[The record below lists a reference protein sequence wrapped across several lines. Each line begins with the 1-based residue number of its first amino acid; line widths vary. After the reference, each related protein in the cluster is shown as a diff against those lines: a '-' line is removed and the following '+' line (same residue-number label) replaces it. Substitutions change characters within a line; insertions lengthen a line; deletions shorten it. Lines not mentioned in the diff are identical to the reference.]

1 MAQNFLPEHRISI
14 AVAASARAA
23 GQTAINGAMVDMQG
37 YEGVVAVVEMGT
49 IAATAVTSIKWQQSD
64 TTTDADFTDLEG
76 TGIDITDDDDDDKIF
91 VSELYKPTKR
101 YVRVVVVR
109 GTANSALRAATYIQY
124 KPREAPVSQGT
135 GVNSELNVGPA
146 EGTA

>member
-49 IAATAVTSIKWQQSD
+49 IASTAVTSIKWQQSD
-64 TTTDADFTDLEG
+64 TTTAADFTDLEG
-76 TGIDITDDDDDDKIF
+76 TGLAIADDADDEIF

-101 YVRVVVVR
+101 YVRIVVAR
-109 GTANSALRAATYIQY
+109 ATANAALRAATYVQY
-124 KPREAPVSQGT
+124 KPRVAPVSQGT
-135 GVNSELNVGPA
+135 NVGGEIHVGPA

>member
-23 GQTAINGAMVDMQG
+23 GQTAINGANLDMQG
-37 YEGVVAVVEMGT
+37 YEGAVAIIEMGT

-64 TTTDADFTDLEG
+64 TTSADFSDLEG
-76 TGIDITDDDDDDKIF
+76 TGIDIADDDDDKIF

-101 YVRVVVVR
+101 YVRIVVAR
-109 GTANSALRAATYIQY
+109 ATANAALRAATYIQY

>member
-64 TTTDADFTDLEG
+64 TTTAADFTDLER
-76 TGIDITDDDDDDKIF
+76 TGLAIADDDDDKIF

-101 YVRVVVVR
+101 YVRTVVAR
-109 GTANSALRAATYIQY
+109 ATANAALRAATYIQY

>member
-14 AVAASARAA
+14 AIAAGSRTA

-64 TTTDADFTDLEG
+64 TTTAADFTDLEG
-76 TGIDITDDDDDDKIF
+76 TGLAIADDAGDEIF

-101 YVRVVVVR
+101 YVRLVVSR
-109 GTANSALRAATYIQY
+109 GTANATLRAATYIQY
-124 KPREAPVSQGT
+124 KARSAPVPQGT
-135 GVNSELNVGPA
+135 DVTTELNVGPA

>member
-23 GQTAINGAMVDMQG
+23 GQTAINGAALDMQG
-37 YEGVVAVVEMGT
+37 YEGAVAIIEMGT

-64 TTTDADFTDLEG
+64 TSADFSDLEG
-76 TGIDITDDDDDDKIF
+76 TGIAIAADDDDEIF

-101 YVRVVVVR
+101 YVRAVVER
-109 GTANSALRAATYIQY
+109 GTANAALRAATYVQY
-124 KPREAPVSQGT
+124 KARTAPVVQGT
-135 GVNSELNVGPA
+135 GVTSEVNVGPA

>member
-23 GQTAINGAMVDMQG
+23 GQTAINGAALDMQG
-37 YEGVVAVVEMGT
+37 YEGAVAIIEMGT

-64 TTTDADFTDLEG
+64 TTTSADFSDLEG
-76 TGIDITDDDDDDKIF
+76 TGIAIAADDDDKIF

-101 YVRVVVVR
+101 YVRAVVER
-109 GTANSALRAATYIQY
+109 GTADAALRAATYVQY
-124 KPREAPVSQGT
+124 KARTAPVVQGT
-135 GVNSELNVGPA
+135 GVTTELSVGPA

>member
-14 AVAASARAA
+14 AVAASARAE

-64 TTTDADFTDLEG
+64 TTTAADFSDLEG
-76 TGIDITDDDDDDKIF
+76 TGIDIADDDDDEIF
-91 VSELYKPTKR
+91 VSELYRPTKR
-101 YVRVVVVR
+101 YVVTSHRVV
-109 GTANSALRAATYIQY
+109 
-124 KPREAPVSQGT
+124 
-135 GVNSELNVGPA
+135 
-146 EGTA
+146 

>member
-1 MAQNFLPEHRISI
+1 MAQNFLPKHRSSI
-14 AVAASARAA
+14 AIAAGSRTA

-64 TTTDADFTDLEG
+64 TTTSADFSDLEG
-76 TGIDITDDDDDDKIF
+76 TGIAIAADDDDEIF

-101 YVRVVVVR
+101 FVRLVVSR
-109 GTANSALRAATYIQY
+109 GTANAALRAATYIQY
-124 KPREAPVSQGT
+124 KARSAPVTQGT
-135 GVNSELNVGPA
+135 DVTTELSVGPA

>member
-23 GQTAINGAMVDMQG
+23 GQTAINGAALDMQG
-37 YEGVVAVVEMGT
+37 YEGAVAIIEMGT
-49 IAATAVTSIKWQQSD
+49 LAATAVTSIKWQQSD
-64 TTTDADFTDLEG
+64 TTTDFSDLEG
-76 TGIDITDDDDDDKIF
+76 TGVAIAADDDDKIF

-101 YVRVVVVR
+101 YVRLVVSR
-109 GTANSALRAATYIQY
+109 GTANATLRAATYIQY
-124 KPREAPVSQGT
+124 KARSAPVTQGT
-135 GVNSELNVGPA
+135 DVTTELSVGPA

>member
-64 TTTDADFTDLEG
+64 TTTSADFSDLEG
-76 TGIDITDDDDDDKIF
+76 TGIDIADDDDDKIF
-91 VSELYKPTKR
+91 VSELYRPTKR
-101 YVRVVVVR
+101 YVRIVVAR
-109 GTANSALRAATYIQY
+109 ATANAAVRAATYIQY

-135 GVNSELNVGPA
+135 GVNSELHVGPA

>member
-1 MAQNFLPEHRISI
+1 MGQNFLPEHRISI

-23 GQTAINGAMVDMQG
+23 GQTAINGAVLDMQG

-64 TTTDADFTDLEG
+64 TTDFSDLEG
-76 TGIDITDDDDDDKIF
+76 TGIDIADDDDNEIF

-101 YVRVVVVR
+101 YVRVVVDR
-109 GTANSALRAATYIQY
+109 GTANAALRAATYIQY
-124 KPREAPVSQGT
+124 KARTAPVTQGT

>member
-64 TTTDADFTDLEG
+64 TTTSADFSDLEG
-76 TGIDITDDDDDDKIF
+76 TGIAIAADDDDEIF

-101 YVRVVVVR
+101 YVRAVVER
-109 GTANSALRAATYIQY
+109 GTANAALRAATYVQY
-124 KPREAPVSQGT
+124 KARTAPVVQGT
-135 GVNSELNVGPA
+135 GVTSEVNVGPA

>member
-64 TTTDADFTDLEG
+64 TTTSADFSDLEG
-76 TGIDITDDDDDDKIF
+76 TGIAIAADDDDEIF

-101 YVRVVVVR
+101 YVRIVVAR
-109 GTANSALRAATYIQY
+109 ATANAAVRAATYIQY
-124 KPREAPVSQGT
+124 KARSAPVTQGT
-135 GVNSELNVGPA
+135 DVTTELSVGPT

>member
-14 AVAASARAA
+14 AIVASSRTA

-64 TTTDADFTDLEG
+64 TITSADFSDLEG
-76 TGIDITDDDDDDKIF
+76 TGIDLADDDDDEIF

-101 YVRVVVVR
+101 YVRLVVSR
-109 GTANSALRAATYIQY
+109 GTANAALRAATYIQY
-124 KPREAPVSQGT
+124 KARSAPVTQGT
-135 GVNSELNVGPA
+135 DVTTELSVGPA

>member
-37 YEGVVAVVEMGT
+37 YEGAVAIIEMGT

-64 TTTDADFTDLEG
+64 TTTAADFSDLEG
-76 TGIDITDDDDDDKIF
+76 TGIAIAADDDDKIF

-101 YVRVVVVR
+101 YVRLVVSR
-109 GTANSALRAATYIQY
+109 GTANATLRAATYIQY
-124 KPREAPVSQGT
+124 KARSAPVPQGT
-135 GVNSELNVGPA
+135 DVTTELSVGPA

>member
-14 AVAASARAA
+14 AIAAGSRTA

-64 TTTDADFTDLEG
+64 TTTSADFSDLEG
-76 TGIDITDDDDDDKIF
+76 TGIDIADDDDDKIF
-91 VSELYKPTKR
+91 VSELYRPTKR
-101 YVRVVVVR
+101 YVRIVVAR
-109 GTANSALRAATYIQY
+109 ATANAAVRAATYIQY

-135 GVNSELNVGPA
+135 GVNSELHVGPA

>member
-14 AVAASARAA
+14 AVAAGSRTA
-23 GQTAINGAMVDMQG
+23 GQTTINGAMVDMQG

-49 IAATAVTSIKWQQSD
+49 IASTAITSIKWQQSD
-64 TTTDADFTDLEG
+64 TTTSADFSDLEG
-76 TGIDITDDDDDDKIF
+76 TGLAIADDAGDEIF

-101 YVRVVVVR
+101 YVRIVVAR
-109 GTANSALRAATYIQY
+109 AIANAALRAATYVQY

-135 GVNSELNVGPA
+135 GVNSELHVGPA

>member
-14 AVAASARAA
+14 AIAASARAA

-37 YEGVVAVVEMGT
+37 HEGVVAVVEMGT
-49 IAATAVTSIKWQQSD
+49 IASTAVTSIKWQQSD
-64 TTTDADFTDLEG
+64 TTTSADFSDLERTGLAIADDADDE
-76 TGIDITDDDDDDKIF
+76 IF

-101 YVRVVVVR
+101 YVRIVVAR
-109 GTANSALRAATYIQY
+109 ATANAALRAATYVQY
-124 KPREAPVSQGT
+124 KPRVAPVSQGT
-135 GVNSELNVGPA
+135 NVGGEIHVGPA

>member
-23 GQTAINGAMVDMQG
+23 GQTGINGANLDMQG
-37 YEGVVAVVEMGT
+37 YEGAVAVVEMGT
-49 IAATAVTSIKWQQSD
+49 IASTAVTSIKWQQSD
-64 TTTDADFTDLEG
+64 TTTSADFSDLEG
-76 TGIDITDDDDDDKIF
+76 TGIAIADDDDDKIF

-101 YVRVVVVR
+101 YVRLVVSR
-109 GTANSALRAATYIQY
+109 GTANATLRAATYIQY
-124 KPREAPVSQGT
+124 KARSAPVTQGT
-135 GVNSELNVGPA
+135 DVTTELSVGPA

>member
-64 TTTDADFTDLEG
+64 TTTSADFSDLED
-76 TGIDITDDDDDDKIF
+76 TALTIADDDDDKIF
-91 VSELYKPTKR
+91 VSELYRPTKR
-101 YVRVVVVR
+101 YVRIVVAR
-109 GTANSALRAATYIQY
+109 ATANAALRAATYIQY
-124 KPREAPVSQGT
+124 KARSAPVTQGT
-135 GVNSELNVGPA
+135 DVTTELSVGPT

>member
-14 AVAASARAA
+14 AVAPSARAA

-64 TTTDADFTDLEG
+64 TTTSADFSDLED
-76 TGIDITDDDDDDKIF
+76 TALTIADDDDDKIF
-91 VSELYKPTKR
+91 VSELYRPTKR
-101 YVRVVVVR
+101 YVRIVVAR
-109 GTANSALRAATYIQY
+109 ATANAALRAATYIQY
-124 KPREAPVSQGT
+124 KARSAPVTQGT
-135 GVNSELNVGPA
+135 DVTTELSVGPT

>member
-23 GQTAINGAMVDMQG
+23 GQTAINGANLHMQG
-37 YEGVVAVVEMGT
+37 YEGAVAIIEMGT

-64 TTTDADFTDLEG
+64 TTTSADFSDLEG
-76 TGIDITDDDDDDKIF
+76 TGIDIAADDDDKIF

-101 YVRVVVVR
+101 YVRIVVAR
-109 GTANSALRAATYIQY
+109 ATANAALRAATYIQY
-124 KPREAPVSQGT
+124 KARSAPVTQGT
-135 GVNSELNVGPA
+135 DVTTELSVGPA

>member
-49 IAATAVTSIKWQQSD
+49 IASTAVTSIKWQQSD
-64 TTTDADFTDLEG
+64 TTTAADFSDLEG
-76 TGIDITDDDDDDKIF
+76 TGLAIADDAGDEIF

-101 YVRVVVVR
+101 YVRVVVAR
-109 GTANSALRAATYIQY
+109 ATANAALRAATYVQY
-124 KPREAPVSQGT
+124 KPRVAPVSQGT
-135 GVNSELNVGPA
+135 NVGGEIHVGPA

>member
-14 AVAASARAA
+14 AIEASSRTA

-49 IAATAVTSIKWQQSD
+49 IASTAVTSIKWQQSD
-64 TTTDADFTDLEG
+64 TTTAADFSDLEG
-76 TGIDITDDDDDDKIF
+76 TGLAIADDADDEIF

-101 YVRVVVVR
+101 YVRLVVSR
-109 GTANSALRAATYIQY
+109 GTANATLRAATYIQY

-135 GVNSELNVGPA
+135 GVNSELHVGPA

>member
-23 GQTAINGAMVDMQG
+23 GQTGINGAMVDMQG

-64 TTTDADFTDLEG
+64 TTSSGDFTDLEG
-76 TGIDITDDDDDDKIF
+76 TGLAIADDAGDEIF
-91 VSELYKPTKR
+91 VSELYKLTKR
-101 YVRVVVVR
+101 YVRIVVAR
-109 GTANSALRAATYIQY
+109 ATANAALRAATYIQY

>member
-23 GQTAINGAMVDMQG
+23 GQTGINGAALDMQG
-37 YEGVVAVVEMGT
+37 YEGAVAIIEMGT

-64 TTTDADFTDLEG
+64 TTTSANFTDLKG
-76 TGIDITDDDDDDKIF
+76 TGLAIAADDDDKIF

-101 YVRVVVVR
+101 YVRVVVDR
-109 GTANSALRAATYIQY
+109 GTANATLRAATYIQY
-124 KPREAPVSQGT
+124 KARSAPVTQGT
-135 GVNSELNVGPA
+135 DVTTELSVGPA

>member
-1 MAQNFLPEHRISI
+1 MGQNFLPEHRISI
-14 AVAASARAA
+14 AIAAGSRTA

-64 TTTDADFTDLEG
+64 TTDFSDLEG
-76 TGIDITDDDDDDKIF
+76 TGIDIADDGDNEIF

-101 YVRVVVVR
+101 YVRVVVDR
-109 GTANSALRAATYIQY
+109 GTANAALRAATYIQY
-124 KPREAPVSQGT
+124 KARTAPVTQGT

>member
-23 GQTAINGAMVDMQG
+23 GQTAINGAALDMQG
-37 YEGVVAVVEMGT
+37 YEGAVAIIEMGT

-64 TTTDADFTDLEG
+64 TTTSADFSDLEG
-76 TGIDITDDDDDDKIF
+76 TGIDVADDDDDKIF
-91 VSELYKPTKR
+91 VSELYRPTKR
-101 YVRVVVVR
+101 YVRIVVAR
-109 GTANSALRAATYIQY
+109 ATANAAVRAATYIQY
-124 KPREAPVSQGT
+124 KARSAPVTQGT
-135 GVNSELNVGPA
+135 DVTTELSVGPT